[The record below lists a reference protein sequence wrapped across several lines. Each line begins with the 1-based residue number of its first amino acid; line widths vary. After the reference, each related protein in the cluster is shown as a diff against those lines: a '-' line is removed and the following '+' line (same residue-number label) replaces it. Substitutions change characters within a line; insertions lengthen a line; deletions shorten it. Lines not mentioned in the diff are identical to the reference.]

1 MSQQGAHAAPQY
13 ARLGEDAGRTHT
25 AGSAAFA
32 APKARSEAGAK
43 ACTAS
48 GAASATARH
57 RAERRSEAIATSCK
71 SRLASLYVPHGWLLP
86 RSEGLTVSW
95 YCIAASSSSFLLEKK
110 KKSSQFY
117 RSRRGLS
124 NTNQRLSH
132 CYPQI
137 GVQPSPTCLS
147 TGRKSS
153 TATTKQVI
161 QQRQEQHIKC
171 FQFCWS
177 VNNKSVYSTA
187 GPLNSDEPCKTIYPH
202 SVQDSS
208 CCAFCERFLV
218 TLRLNPSSAARGP
231 GRCECDRNVTST
243 VTNLIRRACRAH
255 GLAPCR
261 HFRRGRPVL
270 CPSIP
275 FLPGL
280 FQGLMVDG

>member
-1 MSQQGAHAAPQY
+1 MP
-13 ARLGEDAGRTHT
+13 LN
-25 AGSAAFA
+25 
-32 APKARSEAGAK
+32 
-43 ACTAS
+43 
-48 GAASATARH
+48 
-57 RAERRSEAIATSCK
+57 
-71 SRLASLYVPHGWLLP
+71 W
-86 RSEGLTVSW
+86 
-95 YCIAASSSSFLLEKK
+95 EKI
-110 KKSSQFY
+110 SNY
-117 RSRRGLS
+117 R
-124 NTNQRLSH
+124 NQTYDKNL
-132 CYPQI
+132 
-137 GVQPSPTCLS
+137 
-147 TGRKSS
+147 
-153 TATTKQVI
+153 
-161 QQRQEQHIKC
+161 QQRQEKHIKC
-171 FQFCWS
+171 FQICWS
-177 VNNKSVYSTA
+177 VNNRSRLFDSRA
-187 GPLNSDEPCKTIYPH
+187 PNSDEPCKTIYPH